1 MRKTIYTI
9 IGKFK
14 RQKTDDET
22 LNAIKSLS
30 SPTTAKKVSKKLKI
44 NEKTTMRRIR
54 RLESQKKVYRVSKN
68 GTKNG
73 RYFLIFL
80 GKKKK

>member
-1 MRKTIYTI
+1 MRKNIYTI
-9 IGKFK
+9 VGKFR

-22 LNAIKSLS
+22 LKAIKSLN
-30 SPTTAKKVSKKLKI
+30 SPTTAKKVAKRLGIS
-44 NEKTTMRRIR
+44 EKTTMRRIR
-54 RLESQKKVYRVSKN
+54 RLESQKKVFRVSKN

-80 GKKKK
+80 GKKK

>member
-1 MRKTIYTI
+1 MRKNIYTI

-30 SPTTAKKVSKKLKI
+30 SPTTAKKIAKKLKLT
-44 NEKTTMRRIR
+44 EKTTMRRIR
-54 RLESQKKVYRVSKN
+54 RLETQGKVYRKSRN
-68 GTKNG
+68 NTKNG
-73 RYFLIFL
+73 RYFLIYL